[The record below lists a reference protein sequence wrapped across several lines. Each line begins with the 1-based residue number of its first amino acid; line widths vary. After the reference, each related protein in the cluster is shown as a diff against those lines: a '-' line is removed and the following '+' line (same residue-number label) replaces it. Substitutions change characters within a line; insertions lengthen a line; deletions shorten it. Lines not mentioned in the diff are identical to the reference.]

1 MKRRCGAGLASSQV
15 VMGPASP
22 EGEGMVGVLSQRRSW
37 APTLMG
43 PISAPSQ
50 NDSQSNVCNRPG
62 SAHLLS

>member
-1 MKRRCGAGLASSQV
+1 MLWGWTGLSQV

-22 EGEGMVGVLSQRRSW
+22 EGEGDGGGCCPS
-37 APTLMG
+37 AGAGPPLMG

-50 NDSQSNVCNRPG
+50 NDSQSNVCNEPG